1 VNLDAAR
8 AGQRC
13 LRCENTNEEN
23 ARFCSACGAALFH
36 SMPPTE
42 RAPERAPSQVR
53 SASQPSAARAPHR
66 ADPLLGLVV
75 AERYRVLEFLGR
87 GGMGVVY
94 KAEHARIGKVLA
106 LKLLT
111 GELTRDMEQV
121 ARFKREAEM
130 ASRLS
135 HPNTVQVFDFGGAD
149 GLAYLAMEYVR
160 GADLGRIV
168 SDSGPMPGERM
179 TKIMI
184 QICSSLGEAHDKGII
199 HRDLKPENIMVVKG
213 PHDEDVVKVLDFG
226 LAKLRES
233 SELSELTLHGAIIG
247 TPYYMSPEQIRG
259 EPIGPQSDVYALGA
273 LMYAVLTGTLVFDA
287 PTPMGVLTKH
297 LTEEPQPPSRR
308 VPALSLSR
316 GLEHIVMIA
325 LAKDPARRF
334 PSVHALQEALLD
346 EMGGRTASSVQL
358 LLDSRK
364 LKKLVSGDEDAATRA
379 EVERYERKLARRG
392 RMAWGF
398 VAAALLVACFFG
410 YRLYG
415 TLTEPPRF
423 QGSELE
429 PNDSASAALRLPFP
443 LEVRGHLG
451 KRLDR
456 ERSDRDFY
464 RVSVPDGTSAVHLT
478 LDPLPNIALCAW
490 LYSAGRDDPFGR
502 YCPGATGAPL
512 DIPALKLHP
521 GEYVLAVMQ
530 DRDRYTEA
538 AAPPVHE
545 NVSDEYRLSLK
556 GAQETAERE
565 LEPNDGAPLGSVV
578 TARGSLRGRLSWSRD
593 KDLVCADKSAPRA
606 RFAIEDSVERPRA
619 RAATLQV
626 TPTRGPGQGVPVRVH
641 RAGAQVPASPR
652 DVAGV
657 YRTGWVDP
665 SPDGPLCIEL
675 ELVVNPWAPVPQ
687 PLLPPPGNEDYLVR
701 LEVE

>member
-1 VNLDAAR
+1 
-8 AGQRC
+8 
-13 LRCENTNEEN
+13 
-23 ARFCSACGAALFH
+23 
-36 SMPPTE
+36 MPPTE

-53 SASQPSAARAPHR
+53 NASQPPTARVPHR

-111 GELTRDMEQV
+111 GELTRDGEQV

-179 TKIMI
+179 AKIVI
-184 QICSSLGEAHDKGII
+184 QICSSLGEAHDKGIV

-297 LTEEPQPPSRR
+297 LTEEPQAPSRR
-308 VPALSLSR
+308 VPELSLSR
-316 GLEHIVMIA
+316 GLEQIVMIA

-346 EMGGRTASSVQL
+346 ELGGRTASSVQL

-392 RMAWGF
+392 RLAWGF
-398 VAAALLVACFFG
+398 VGAALLVAAFFG
-410 YRLYG
+410 YRLYT
-415 TLTEPPRF
+415 TLTAPPRF

-429 PNDSASAALRLPFP
+429 PNDAASTALRLPFP
-443 LEVRGHLG
+443 LEVRGQLG

-464 RVSVPDGTSAVHLT
+464 RVTVPERTSAVHLA

-502 YCPGATGAPL
+502 YCPGAAGAAL
-512 DIPALKLHP
+512 DIPALKLEP

-530 DRDRYTEA
+530 DRDRYADDVE
-538 AAPPVHE
+538 PPVHE

-556 GAQETAERE
+556 AAREAAGRE
-565 LEPNDGAPLGSVV
+565 LEPNDAAPLGSVV
-578 TARGSLRGRLSWSRD
+578 MARGSLRGRLAWGRD

-606 RFAIEDSVERPRA
+606 RFVIEDAVERPRA
-619 RAATLQV
+619 RAAALQI

-657 YRTGWVDP
+657 YRTGWIDA
-665 SPDGPLCIEL
+665 SPDGPACIEL
-675 ELVVNPWAPVPQ
+675 ELVVNPWAPPPQ